1 MKTRIGLI
9 LNIVLILSVALA
21 ACVPDA
27 TTEPEPDI
35 VEEPTEI
42 PPTVVPIEE
51 PTLEPKPEPIVMEDD
66 LGIEVVL
73 DGPAQAIVSIS
84 PSLTEILFGI
94 GAGDRLIG
102 RDSNSMYPEAALEAV
117 DLGGMWDGI
126 PVEDILAME
135 PDLILAGE
143 IFSADAIAE
152 LRDLGLTVYWQANP
166 DDFEGLYENILDIAV
181 LTGTEEQA
189 EELIVS
195 LSGRVAAL
203 DDKLAAV
210 EETPLVFYE
219 LDASE
224 PANPWTTG
232 AGTFISYVINRA
244 KAINLGDSLE
254 GEWVQI
260 SSEELVAQ
268 NPDVILLSDALY
280 GVTIESVSERA
291 GWSDIKAVI
300 EGEIY
305 PFDPFIL
312 SVPGPRLVDG
322 FEQVAAILHPEIAE

>member
-1 MKTRIGLI
+1 MKKRINLI
-9 LNIVLILSVALA
+9 GSIVLVLSVILA
-21 ACVPDA
+21 ACTPAA
-27 TTEPEPDI
+27 TAEPEVDLI
-35 VEEPTEI
+35 QEPTEV
-42 PPTVVPIEE
+42 PTEVPTPAPI
-51 PTLEPKPEPIVMEDD
+51 PIVVEDD
-66 LGIEVVL
+66 LGNEVVL
-73 DGPAQAIVSIS
+73 EEPAQAIISIS

-94 GAGDRLIG
+94 GAGGRLIG
-102 RDSNSMYPEAALEAV
+102 RDSNSTYPEQTLDAV

-126 PVEDILAME
+126 PVEDILALE

-143 IFSADAIAE
+143 IFSAEAIAE
-152 LRDLGLTVYWQANP
+152 LRELGLNVYWQANP
-166 DDFEGLYENILDIAV
+166 DDFEGLYDNIRDIAV
-181 LTGTEEQA
+181 LTGTEDQA
-189 EELIVS
+189 ELLIEN

-203 DDKLAAV
+203 DEKLAAV

-232 AGTFISYVINRA
+232 AGTFISYVITRA
-244 KAINLGDSLE
+244 KAANLGDSLE

-268 NPDVILLSDALY
+268 NPDVILLADALY
-280 GVTIESVSERA
+280 GETVESVGERA
-291 GWSDIKAVI
+291 GWADIKAVA
-300 EGEIY
+300 EEEVY

-322 FEQVAAILHPEIAE
+322 YEQVAEILHPEIID